1 MLVGII
7 APLDSPQNPRSL
19 RRNRI
24 NALCYNRRSHQNPY
38 DSSKTYWSL
47 SEEGQFES
55 EKKIFFVILTWVHFI
70 KIFHIIEFNFFFLDN
85 KNLFKGKYKKNIP
98 KTFETSVD
106 EISNVLLM

>member
-24 NALCYNRRSHQNPY
+24 NDLCYNRRSHQNPY
-38 DSSKTYWSL
+38 DNSKTYWSL

-55 EKKIFFVILTWVHFI
+55 EKKIFFVILT
-70 KIFHIIEFNFFFLDN
+70 
-85 KNLFKGKYKKNIP
+85 
-98 KTFETSVD
+98 
-106 EISNVLLM
+106 